1 MIKIVPKI
9 SIITVVFN
17 AKEDLKKT
25 MQSVF
30 AQTYDNIEYI
40 IIDGGST
47 DGTVDVIKSYKDK
60 ISYFISEKDEGIYD
74 AMNKGIEQAKG
85 EWLNFLNAGDVFV
98 DSQVLGNIFKNSID
112 IDNINL
118 LYGSIVVR
126 DTSGKD
132 IAIVKPKKF
141 IKLNIV
147 FWGTGTLCHQAM
159 FVSSDI
165 IEKYS
170 LKYKLKGELNWYFD
184 LLPKVKKFKI
194 VDFPVVVYSLGG
206 TGEQNYRL
214 NHLETIDVMFK
225 RNGIFG
231 ILSMPFIVYSLL
243 KHIIKRG

>member
-1 MIKIVPKI
+1 MIEILPKV

-30 AQTYDNIEYI
+30 SQTYNNIEYI

-47 DGTVDVIKSYKDK
+47 DGTVDVVESYKDR
-60 ISYFISEKDEGIYD
+60 ISYFKSEKDKGIYD
-74 AMNKGIEQAKG
+74 AMNKGIEQATG
-85 EWLNFLNAGDVFV
+85 EWLNFLNAGDMFV
-98 DSQVLGNIFKNSID
+98 DSQVLEKIFKNPL
-112 IDNINL
+112 DNVNL
-118 LYGSIVVR
+118 IYGSIVVR
-126 DTSGKD
+126 DILGKD
-132 IAIVKPKKF
+132 IATVQPKKF
-141 IKLNIV
+141 TKFNIV

-159 FVSSDI
+159 FVSSRI
-165 IEKYS
+165 IGKYA

-184 LLPKVKKFKI
+184 LLPKVKRFKI

-214 NHLETIDVMFK
+214 NHLETIEVMFK
-225 RNGIFG
+225 QNGIFG
-231 ILSMPFIVYSLL
+231 ILSMPFILYSLL